1 MTEIKKRIQ
10 VGIEYG
16 VALAIVLI
24 LWAGGVWFI
33 SGGPGPEDNFPLSFS
48 AIVVLYL
55 LGGIAGGYRRRALS
69 PPGQPQGCLYGR
81 STFLFSLRHHV
92 SRFDCP
98 D

>member
-55 LGGIAGGYRRRALS
+55 LGGIAGGAIGGALS
-69 PPGQPQGCLYGR
+69 PRLGGVCGITILHRKHPP
-81 STFLFSLRHHV
+81 SSD
-92 SRFDCP
+92 SD
-98 D
+98 